1 MTKTEIRKYIVAS
14 ITEHQNELP
23 EYSATIQNKILAS
36 TEYKNSDLLIAYMAL
51 PDEVVL
57 SKVISQALADGKK
70 VYLPHVFPKST
81 KMEFYEYTKE
91 TKTVIGEYDIPEPEL
106 DNNKVLIP
114 SIINKASN
122 ILGLIPGRA
131 FTKNGNRL
139 GRGKGFYDIYFE
151 DLADNKKITLAGVCF
166 PFQIVEE
173 LPLEE
178 NDVNMDLIFTCN

>member
-1 MTKTEIRKYIVAS
+1 MTKNEIRTYIRTS
-14 ITEHQNELP
+14 INEHQNELLDN
-23 EYSATIQNKILAS
+23 SNKIQDIILHS
-36 TEYKNSDLLIAYMAL
+36 YEYKKADILIAYMAL
-51 PDEVVL
+51 PDEVML
-57 SKVISQALADGKK
+57 SKVISQALTDGKK

-106 DNNKVLIP
+106 DNKKVLIP

-122 ILGLIPGRA
+122 ILALIPGRA

-151 DLADNKKITLAGVCF
+151 DVADNKKITLAGVCF

-173 LPLEE
+173 LPLEK
-178 NDVNMDLIFTCN
+178 NDINMDLIFTCK